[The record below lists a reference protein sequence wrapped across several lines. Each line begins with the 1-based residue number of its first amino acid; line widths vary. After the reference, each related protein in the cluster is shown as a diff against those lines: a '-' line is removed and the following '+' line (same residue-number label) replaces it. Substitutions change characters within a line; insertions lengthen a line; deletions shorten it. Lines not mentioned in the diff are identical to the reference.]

1 MVLSCS
7 IRSATLSL
15 ASNIHGLAGGST
27 AFFKIGDEVVSG
39 TVNNTTPTTID
50 SLTRAVEGS
59 DVAHASGA
67 SVEFYMVNGIPLTE
81 VNKTHTQLGNIG
93 IDSYTVATTTAATS
107 DGTTGGEAVTATENA
122 QV

>member
-1 MVLSCS
+1 MD
-7 IRSATLSL
+7 SL
-15 ASNIHGLAGGST
+15 VVQPPSSRLV
-27 AFFKIGDEVVSG
+27 DEIKSG
-39 TVNNTTPTTID
+39 TVNSTTPTTID

-93 IDSYTVATTTAATS
+93 IDSLYRC
-107 DGTTGGEAVTATENA
+107 NNNCCNF
-122 QV
+122 